1 MTMIPPEEHKEYLET
16 EWLKPSVVYKKGDS
30 FGSRSLI
37 HDNDKRAGSAI
48 CTQGCVLTTM
58 TREEYQKFLLRQH
71 LKKQAKKNM
80 FLKNLPMF
88 QHWPTKWLNKL
99 QDGFIDEVFIRNQP
113 VYNEGDSA
121 NDIYLIHSGE
131 FLLTKRVPVK
141 EEHSVQLDKL
151 IGPNQSSLQDQVK
164 PFD

>member
-1 MTMIPPEEHKEYLET
+1 
-16 EWLKPSVVYKKGDS
+16 
-30 FGSRSLI
+30 
-37 HDNDKRAGSAI
+37 
-48 CTQGCVLTTM
+48 M
-58 TREEYQKFLLRQH
+58 TRDEYQKFMLRLYQ
-71 LKKQAKKNM
+71 KKQAKKNL

-99 QDGFIDEVFIRNQP
+99 QDGFNDETFIRNQQ
-113 VYNEGDSA
+113 VYCEGDTA

-151 IGPNQSSLQDQVK
+151 IGPNQSSLQEQVK
-164 PFD
+164 PFDQKVVHSSLGDKGPKSAAQTNPNPEKSDQQTLAKTRMHGAFKLI